1 MREKPPYFFLAI
13 FLVAIAQSIVYFS
26 IPLLAIYLGA
36 DSLNLGG
43 LGFISNLCYICFCL
57 FFGKLSDKWKHKN
70 LILLAFLCYF
80 FFFLLFFF
88 SKHLYQLFILMV
100 FLGISDAMFWPSI
113 EAWIGERRKG
123 KSLLQ
128 QISRFGVFLRIGFII
143 GPIIGGHFF
152 QISPRSPFYIACFFY
167 FIVFFM
173 ILKEPSKTEY
183 KTSLSS
189 KGDTSKQNNNYT
201 TIHSSYLYVAW
212 IANFASYFSFG
223 ILRYIFPKLF
233 IGIGFSSST
242 LGVLMSTISVSQ
254 AFTFYILGQTS
265 RWHYRLAPLLSAQLL
280 IAFALILIFLN
291 NSLIIFFLS
300 FIFIGIG
307 MGICS
312 FSSLFYSI
320 NTYHNRGA
328 RAGIHET
335 FLGSGVLMGPLVG
348 GITAQIYSLKT
359 PYITAALINGIF
371 IIVEIK
377 LILKRKNLI

>member
-1 MREKPPYFFLAI
+1 
-13 FLVAIAQSIVYFS
+13 
-26 IPLLAIYLGA
+26 
-36 DSLNLGG
+36 
-43 LGFISNLCYICFCL
+43 
-57 FFGKLSDKWKHKN
+57 
-70 LILLAFLCYF
+70 
-80 FFFLLFFF
+80 
-88 SKHLYQLFILMV
+88 
-100 FLGISDAMFWPSI
+100 
-113 EAWIGERRKG
+113 
-123 KSLLQ
+123 
-128 QISRFGVFLRIGFII
+128 
-143 GPIIGGHFF
+143 
-152 QISPRSPFYIACFFY
+152 
-167 FIVFFM
+167 
-173 ILKEPSKTEY
+173 
-183 KTSLSS
+183 
-189 KGDTSKQNNNYT
+189 DTSKQNNNYT

-242 LGVLMSTISVSQ
+242 LGVLMSTISISQ

-280 IAFALILIFLN
+280 IAFALIIIFLS

-335 FLGSGVLMGPLVG
+335 FLGSGVLIGPLVG